1 MVLTTFEFPLIIRSL
16 IALSPNK
23 DNQNTLIMEG
33 TKIVPK
39 INSLMVLP
47 RETLAINMPTNG
59 DQDIHHAQ

>member
-1 MVLTTFEFPLIIRSL
+1 
-16 IALSPNK
+16 
-23 DNQNTLIMEG
+23 MEG

-47 RETLAINMPTNG
+47 RETLAINIPTNG